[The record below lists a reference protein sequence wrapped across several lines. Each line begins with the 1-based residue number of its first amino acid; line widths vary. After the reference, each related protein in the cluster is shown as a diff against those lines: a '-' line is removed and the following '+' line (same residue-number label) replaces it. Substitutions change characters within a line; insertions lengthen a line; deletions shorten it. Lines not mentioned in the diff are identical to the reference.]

1 MNNTGKKFGA
11 QNLNSSYIWY
21 MNKLG
26 EGFKNFSRT
35 QIGIFWFFIGVSIGC
50 IIVTLLS

>member
-1 MNNTGKKFGA
+1 MNNTGKKFGG

-26 EGFKNFSRT
+26 EGFKN
-35 QIGIFWFFIGVSIGC
+35 SIARINQGKA
-50 IIVTLLS
+50 

>member
-1 MNNTGKKFGA
+1 M
-11 QNLNSSYIWY
+11 S
-21 MNKLG
+21 KLG

-35 QIGIFWFFIGVSIGC
+35 QIGIFWFLIGVSIGS